1 MALMSAEQE
10 RLALSR
16 LFHRFGFGPKPGEF
30 ERAVK
35 SGFEVTKK
43 NFLTKPSIEQL
54 GMDLAPITV
63 DNLGP
68 RPTPGTFAN
77 TEYQIKQRS
86 QIKEMT
92 LWWLD
97 QMVTTDY
104 SLNEKMT
111 WFWHGHWATSIEKL
125 NYALPMYKQN
135 LTFRNNALGNFATMS
150 KAMYD
155 DGALQYWLDGQE
167 NTAKAPNENLSR
179 EFMELFTLGV
189 GRYTEDDVKALAR
202 VFTGIQVQRTNGVV
216 AFNPRRHDS
225 SAVTLLGTTQVFT
238 EDQAIDLLVARDDSS
253 RFIYERLWYRFISST
268 ETFPVNYKRDAF
280 ANRDIHSAVSDLV
293 SSPHMYSPQLAMVKS
308 PIEWFVALCRALK
321 ITPSAM
327 KNVNALTG
335 GLQKLS
341 QVPFAPPNVG
351 GWPAGELWLTSASAQ
366 FRLTLAQ
373 AVLKNT
379 DLAEL
384 KAVTPGQRVKYLQDL
399 LGVYQWSKRTS
410 DALTIARNEPER
422 LFLLAINSP
431 EYVVGA

>member
-1 MALMSAEQE
+1 MAAMSAEQE

-35 SGFEVTKK
+35 NGFEVTKK
-43 NFLTKPSIEQL
+43 SFLVKPTVEQITA
-54 GMDLAPITV
+54 DLPLIAI
-63 DNLGP
+63 DDIGP

-77 TEYQIKQRS
+77 TEYQIKQRT

-104 SLNEKMT
+104 SLNEKLT
-111 WFWHGHWATSIEKL
+111 WFWHGHWATSVEKL
-125 NYALPMYKQN
+125 NFALPMYKQN
-135 LTFRNNALGNFATMS
+135 LTFRSNALGNFATMS

-189 GRYTEDDVKALAR
+189 SRYSEDDVKSLAR

-216 AFNPRRHDS
+216 TFNPRRHDS

-268 ETFPVNYKRDAF
+268 ENFPANYNRGAF
-280 ANRDIHSAVSDLV
+280 ASRDIHSAVTDLV
-293 SSPHMYSPQLAMVKS
+293 GSPNMYSPQLAMVKS
-308 PIEWFVALCRALK
+308 PVEWFVALCRALK
-321 ITPSAM
+321 ITPSAT
-327 KNVNALTG
+327 KNVNALIG
-335 GLQKLS
+335 GLQKLA

-351 GWPAGELWLTSASAQ
+351 GWPAGEPWLTSASAQ

-373 AVLKNT
+373 AVLKNSE
-379 DLAEL
+379 LAEL

-399 LGVYQWSKRTS
+399 LGVYQWSKRTA

>member
-1 MALMSAEQE
+1 MAKLSAEQE

-30 ERAVK
+30 ESAIK

-43 NFLTKPSIEQL
+43 NFLIKPTVEQVNI
-54 GMDLAPITV
+54 DLLPITI
-63 DNLGP
+63 DDIGP

-77 TEYQIKQRS
+77 TEYQIKQRT

-97 QMVTTDY
+97 QMVATDY

-125 NYALPMYKQN
+125 NFALPMYKQN
-135 LTFRNNALGNFATMS
+135 ITFRNKALGNFSDLS
-150 KAMYD
+150 KAMYQ

-189 GRYTEDDVKALAR
+189 GRYGEDDVKALAR

-216 AFNPRRHDS
+216 TFNPRRHDN
-225 SAVTLLGTTQVFT
+225 SAVTLLGTTQTFT
-238 EDQAIDLLVARDDSS
+238 SDQAIDLLVNREDSS

-268 ETFPVNYKRDAF
+268 ESFPTNYKRDAF
-280 ANRDIHSAVSDLV
+280 ANRDIHSAVTDLV
-293 SSPHMYSPQLAMVKS
+293 SSTNMYASQFVMVKS
-308 PIEWFVALCRALK
+308 PVEWFIALCRALK
-321 ITPSAM
+321 ITPSAT
-327 KNVNALTG
+327 KNINVLMG

-366 FRLTLAQ
+366 FRLTLSQ

-384 KAVTPGQRVKYLQDL
+384 KAVAPAQRVKYLQNL
-399 LGVYQWSKRTS
+399 LGIYQWSKRTS

>member
-1 MALMSAEQE
+1 MAPLSADQE
-10 RLALSR
+10 RLAISR
-16 LFHRFGFGPKPGEF
+16 LFHRYGVGPKPGEF

-35 SGFEVTKK
+35 SGFEATKTS
-43 NFLTKPSIEQL
+43 FLTRPTATEINA
-54 GMDLAPITV
+54 DLIPITI
-63 DNLGP
+63 DDLGP

-77 TEYQIKQRS
+77 TEYQIKQRA

-104 SLNEKMT
+104 PLNEKMT

-135 LTFRNNALGNFATMS
+135 VTFRNSALGNFASMS
-150 KAMYD
+150 KAMYN

-189 GRYTEDDVKALAR
+189 GRYTEEDVKALAR
-202 VFTGIQVQRTNGVV
+202 VFTGMQVQRTNGVTT
-216 AFNPRRHDS
+216 FNPRRHDN
-225 SAVTLLGTTQVFT
+225 SAVTLLGTTQIFSS
-238 EDQAIDLLVARDDSS
+238 EQAIDLLVARDDSS

-268 ETFPVNYKRDAF
+268 EAVPSNLKRDAF
-280 ANRDIHSAVSDLV
+280 IGRDIYSAVSDLL
-293 SSPHMYSPQLAMVKS
+293 SSQYMYAPQLAMVKS
-308 PIEWFVALCRALK
+308 PVEWFVALCRALN
-321 ITPSAM
+321 ITPSAT
-327 KNVNALTG
+327 KNSNAILG
-335 GLQKLS
+335 SLQKLS

-366 FRLTLAQ
+366 FRLTLSQ
-373 AVLKNT
+373 ALLKNT
-379 DLAEL
+379 DLGDL
-384 KAVTPGQRVKYLQDL
+384 KRVAMGQRVKYLQDL

>member
-1 MALMSAEQE
+1 MAKLSSDQE
-10 RLALSR
+10 RLAISR
-16 LFHRFGFGPKPGEF
+16 LFHRYGFGPKPGEF
-30 ERAVK
+30 EQAVK
-35 SGFEVTKK
+35 NGFEVTKK
-43 NFLTKPSIEQL
+43 NFLMKPTADQL
-54 GMDLAPITV
+54 NADIAPITI
-63 DNLGP
+63 DDLGP

-77 TEYQIKQRS
+77 TEYAIKIRS
-86 QIKEMT
+86 QIKDMT

-111 WFWHGHWATSIEKL
+111 WFWHGHWATSVEKL
-125 NYALPMYKQN
+125 NFALPMYKQN
-135 LTFRNNALGNFATMS
+135 VTFRNNALGNFSSLS

-155 DGALQYWLDGQE
+155 DGALQFWLDGQE
-167 NTAKAPNENLSR
+167 NTSKAPNENLSR

-216 AFNPRRHDS
+216 TFNPRRHDN

-238 EDQAIDLLVARDDSS
+238 EDEAIDLLVARDDSS

-268 ETFPVNYKRDAF
+268 ENFPANYNRGAF
-280 ANRDIHSAVSDLV
+280 ASRDIHSAVTDLV
-293 SSPHMYSPQLAMVKS
+293 SSPNMYAPQFAMVKS
-308 PIEWFVALCRALK
+308 PVEWFVALCRALK
-321 ITPSAM
+321 ITPSTT
-327 KNVNALTG
+327 KNVNALLG

-366 FRLTLAQ
+366 FRLPLAQ

-379 DLAEL
+379 DLAAL
-384 KAVTPGQRVKYLQDL
+384 KAVAPAQRVQYLQDL

>member
-1 MALMSAEQE
+1 MATLSADQE
-10 RLALSR
+10 RLAISR
-16 LFHRFGFGPKPGEF
+16 LFHRYGFGPKQGEF
-30 ERAVK
+30 EKAIK

-43 NFLTKPSIEQL
+43 NFLVKPTAPQISA
-54 GMDLAPITV
+54 DLPPITI
-63 DNLGP
+63 DDLGP

-77 TEYQIKQRS
+77 TEYAIKIRS
-86 QIKEMT
+86 QIKDVT

-104 SLNEKMT
+104 SLNEKLT

-125 NYALPMYKQN
+125 NFALPMYKQN
-135 LTFRNNALGNFATMS
+135 LTFRNQALGNFSSLS
-150 KAMYD
+150 KAMYN

-189 GRYTEDDVKALAR
+189 GRYTEEDVKALAR
-202 VFTGIQVQRTNGVV
+202 VFTGMQVQRTNGTTT
-216 AFNPRRHDS
+216 FNARRHDN
-225 SAVTLLGTTQVFT
+225 SAVTLLGATQVFSA
-238 EDQAIDLLVARDDSS
+238 EQAIDLLVGRDDSS

-268 ETFPVNYKRDAF
+268 EDVPTNLKRDAF
-280 ANRDIHSAVSDLV
+280 AGRDIYSAVSDLV
-293 SSPHMYSPQLAMVKS
+293 SSQYMYAPQLAMVKS
-308 PIEWFVALCRALK
+308 PVEWFVALCRALN
-321 ITPSAM
+321 ITPSAT
-327 KNVNALTG
+327 KNSNAILG
-335 GLQKLS
+335 SLQKLS

-366 FRLTLAQ
+366 FRLTLSQ
-373 AVLKNT
+373 ALLKNT
-379 DLAEL
+379 DLADL
-384 KAVTPGQRVKYLQDL
+384 KRVAPAQRVKYLQDL

>member
-1 MALMSAEQE
+1 MATLSADQE
-10 RLALSR
+10 RLAISR
-16 LFHRFGFGPKPGEF
+16 LFHRYGFGPKQGEF
-30 ERAVK
+30 EKAVK

-43 NFLTKPSIEQL
+43 NFLVKPTAAQISA
-54 GMDLAPITV
+54 DLPPITI
-63 DNLGP
+63 DDLGP
-68 RPTPGTFAN
+68 RPTPGTFEN
-77 TEYQIKQRS
+77 TEYAIKIRS
-86 QIKEMT
+86 QIKDVT

-104 SLNEKMT
+104 SLNEKLT

-125 NYALPMYKQN
+125 NFALPMYKQN
-135 LTFRNNALGNFATMS
+135 LTFRNQALGNFSSLS
-150 KAMYD
+150 KAMYN

-189 GRYTEDDVKALAR
+189 GRYTEEDVKALAR
-202 VFTGIQVQRTNGVV
+202 VFTGMQVQRTNGTTT
-216 AFNPRRHDS
+216 FNARRHDN
-225 SAVTLLGTTQVFT
+225 SAVTLLGATQVFSA
-238 EDQAIDLLVARDDSS
+238 EQAIDLLVARDDSS

-268 ETFPVNYKRDAF
+268 EDVPANLKRDAF
-280 ANRDIHSAVSDLV
+280 VGRDIYSAVSDLV
-293 SSPHMYSPQLAMVKS
+293 SSQYMYAPQLAMVKS
-308 PIEWFVALCRALK
+308 PVEWFVALCRALN
-321 ITPSAM
+321 ITPSAT
-327 KNVNALTG
+327 KNSNAILG
-335 GLQKLS
+335 SLQKLS

-366 FRLTLAQ
+366 FRLTLSQ
-373 AVLKNT
+373 ALLKNT
-379 DLAEL
+379 DLADL
-384 KAVTPGQRVKYLQDL
+384 KRVAPAQRVKYLQDL

>member
-1 MALMSAEQE
+1 MAQLSSDQE
-10 RLALSR
+10 RLAISR
-16 LFHRFGFGPKPGEF
+16 LFHRYGFGPKPGEF
-30 ERAVK
+30 ERAIK

-43 NFLTKPSIEQL
+43 NFLAKPNAEQINL
-54 GMDLAPITV
+54 HLAPMTI
-63 DNLGP
+63 DDIGP

-77 TEYQIKQRS
+77 TEYQIKQRA

-92 LWWLD
+92 LWWID

-104 SLNEKMT
+104 ALNEKMT
-111 WFWHGHWATSIEKL
+111 WFWHGHWATSVEKL
-125 NYALPMYKQN
+125 NFALPMYKQN
-135 LTFRNNALGNFATMS
+135 LTFRNSALGNFATLS

-189 GRYTEDDVKALAR
+189 GRYSEDDVKALAR
-202 VFTGIQVQRTNGVV
+202 VFTGIQVQRTNGNVT
-216 AFNPRRHDS
+216 FNPRRHDS

-268 ETFPVNYKRDAF
+268 EDFPANYKRDAF
-280 ANRDIHSAVSDLV
+280 ASRDIHSAVSDLV
-293 SSPHMYSPQLAMVKS
+293 NSQYIYSPQLAMVKS

-321 ITPSAM
+321 ITPSSA
-327 KNVNALTG
+327 KNVNALLA
-335 GLQKLS
+335 GLQKLA

-379 DLAEL
+379 HLVQL
-384 KAVTPGQRVKYLQDL
+384 KAVNPAQRVKYLQNL
-399 LGVYQWSKRTS
+399 LGIYQWSKRTS